1 MALQEQLAE
10 EEQEHK
16 ALQERRREIS
26 EKIDKQNDEIM
37 RVKNENTALQ
47 TKVNKFIQLQASCL

>member
-16 ALQERRREIS
+16 ELQERRREIN
-26 EKIDKQNDEIM
+26 EKIDKHNDEIM
-37 RVKNENTALQ
+37 RVKSENTALQ
-47 TKVNKFIQLQASCL
+47 TKVNHPFPDPPKKH